1 MVIIIDQHKMIFHSI
16 KSEIISHL
24 SYLIGSDNEALVVDP
39 RRDCDIYI
47 DIAMREG
54 VSIKHIFETHRNEDY
69 VIGSIELS
77 SLSGAD
83 IYHGPWPKFEYGKV
97 LEDGQEF
104 TVGNLKVKAIYTP
117 GHTKGCVSYTITDLD
132 SGEAPVLVCT
142 GDTLFVND
150 VGRTDFGGDQRRA
163 WSEDLYDSIFNKLLP
178 LGDHVVI
185 SPAHGS
191 GSVCGGKIADRELST
206 LGIER
211 LMNPFLQMSKE
222 EFIENKV
229 KEHHEYAPYFRKME
243 ALNVKGAPFVGI
255 GPKPR
260 ALKPQEFN
268 EKINKGAIVVDT
280 RPPPSFGAGHIKGS
294 YNLALKRLGLAG
306 WVLPY
311 DKPLLLLLGNKSQL
325 DSVARNLVRIGYDK
339 IEGYLV
345 PSIVSWYKSNLPLER
360 LDMMTMPEF
369 KQRIDV
375 DDDWMILDV
384 RSRDEWEEG
393 HIDGSKNIYVGLL
406 NDRVEDLPK
415 DKKIAVVC
423 KTGTRSSFAS
433 SILQR
438 SGYVTLT
445 NILGGMDAWKKAGYD
460 IVK

>member
-1 MVIIIDQHKMIFHSI
+1 MRVLWERNTRLSKYFIWHDDGTFILCFCAFLSCKRA
-16 KSEIISHL
+16 KSLH
-24 SYLIGSDNEALVVDP
+24 
-39 RRDCDIYI
+39 
-47 DIAMREG
+47 
-54 VSIKHIFETHRNEDY
+54 
-69 VIGSIELS
+69 
-77 SLSGAD
+77 
-83 IYHGPWPKFEYGKV
+83 
-97 LEDGQEF
+97 
-104 TVGNLKVKAIYTP
+104 
-117 GHTKGCVSYTITDLD
+117 LD
-132 SGEAPVLVCT
+132 SGEEPVLVCT

-150 VGRTDFGGDQRRA
+150 VGRTDFGGEQKRA

-185 SPAHGS
+185 CPAHGS
-191 GSVCGGKIADRELST
+191 GSVCGVRIADREVST

-222 EFIENKV
+222 EFIEYKV

-243 ALNVKGAPFVGI
+243 VYNVEGAPFVGV

-260 ALKPQEFN
+260 ALKPTEFK
-268 EKINKGAIVVDT
+268 EKIDKGSIVVDT

-294 YNLALKRLGLAG
+294 YNLVLKRLGLAG

-311 DKPLLLLLGNKSQL
+311 DKPLLLLLGDKSQL
-325 DSVARNLVRIGYDK
+325 YTVARSLVSIGYDN

-345 PSIVSWYKSNLPLER
+345 PSIVSWYRSALPLER
-360 LDMMTMPEF
+360 LDMMTVTEF
-369 KQRIDV
+369 KERLDV
-375 DDDWMILDV
+375 EEDWMILDV
-384 RSRDEWEEG
+384 RSRDEWDEG
-393 HIDGSKNIYVGLL
+393 HIDRSKNVYVGLL
-406 NDRVEDLPK
+406 KDRFEDVPK
-415 DKKIAVVC
+415 DRKVAIVC

-438 SGYVTLT
+438 YGYVNIT